1 MSAIDQ
7 RMFYLMLSPIEG
19 QSFAKDMGFAVPSE
33 DVQQFEVLDIM
44 SRWTTLLKSGLMQE
58 VIESTDWFVE
68 FLEKTDKINSPSEEF
83 KAALTVFS
91 ASMLNKL
98 MDSGRVGLIL
108 SEEELAEWESNEY
121 E

>member
-19 QSFAKDMGFAVPSE
+19 QAYAKDMGYAVPSE
-33 DVQQFEVLDIM
+33 EVQQFEILDVM
-44 SRWTTLLKSGLMQE
+44 SRWTTLLKAGVMEE
-58 VIESTDWFVE
+58 VIESTDWFVD

-91 ASMLNKL
+91 ASMLNKM
-98 MDSGRVGLIL
+98 MDSGRIGLIL
-108 SEEELAEWESNEY
+108 TEAELAEWESNEY